1 MQYRTRLSTSLLNN
15 MISTIINIGQI
26 INDVAIRESPH
37 MRINEP
43 KRLFSMLTILVNEQT
58 KDQKICVYLYICV
71 FFLDLAI
78 VADTTVVGHL

>member
-1 MQYRTRLSTSLLNN
+1 MQHRTMLSTSLLNN
-15 MISTIINIGQI
+15 MISTIINIGRI